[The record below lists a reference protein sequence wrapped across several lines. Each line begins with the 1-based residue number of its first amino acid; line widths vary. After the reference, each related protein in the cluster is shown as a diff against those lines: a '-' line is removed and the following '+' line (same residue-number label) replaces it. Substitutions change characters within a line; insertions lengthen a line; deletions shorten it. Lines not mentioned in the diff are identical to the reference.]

1 MAKKSW
7 LELRKEVE
15 AADARGIVAGDG
27 ATKKKAKEA
36 KPKKKAAARPR
47 RSKTKAIIRKRL
59 VWGVFSSSL
68 KEEARFP
75 YADREAADAKASDLA
90 LKYKRTYFVQPI
102 KEPLPERE
110 TAETAK

>member
-1 MAKKSW
+1 MAKKSR
-7 LELRKEVE
+7 LELRKEAE

-36 KPKKKAAARPR
+36 KPKKKTATRAR
-47 RSKTKAIIRKRL
+47 RSKTKAIVRKRL

-75 YADREAADAKASDLA
+75 YAEREAADAKANDLA
-90 LKYKRTYFVQPI
+90 QKYKRTYFVQPI

-110 TAETAK
+110 TAEA